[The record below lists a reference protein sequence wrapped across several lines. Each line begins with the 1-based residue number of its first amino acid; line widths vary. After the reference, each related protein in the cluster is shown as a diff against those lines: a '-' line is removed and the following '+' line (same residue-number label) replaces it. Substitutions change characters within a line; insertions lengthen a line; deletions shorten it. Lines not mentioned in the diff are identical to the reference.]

1 MITMR
6 TNDPKLTALRSID
19 VLREL
24 SSRQLRDLASN
35 VDEVLVTAGEVLIH
49 EGQLNRHAYFVE
61 SGSMSIEVGNQRIA
75 TVAAGSIVGERTA
88 IERGPANATVRVQ
101 SDARV
106 FAIDHRV
113 LLGAASDA
121 AAFADVLHGLVDAR
135 SNAAA

>member
-6 TNDPKLTALRSID
+6 TTDPKLTALRSID
-19 VLREL
+19 VLRDL

-35 VDEVLVTAGEVLIH
+35 VDEVMVDAGEILIH

-61 SGSMSIEVGNQRIA
+61 SGSMSIEVGGEHIA
-75 TVAAGSIVGERTA
+75 TVADGSIVGERTA

-101 SDARV
+101 AAGCV

-113 LLGAASDA
+113 LLGAASNA
-121 AAFADVLHGLVDAR
+121 SAFADVLHGLADAR

>member
-6 TNDPKLTALRSID
+6 ITDPKLTALRSID
-19 VLREL
+19 VLRDL

-35 VDEVLVTAGEVLIH
+35 VDEVMVDAGEILIQ

-61 SGSMSIEVGNQRIA
+61 SGSMSIEVGGEHIA
-75 TVAAGSIVGERTA
+75 TVADGSIVGERTA

-101 SDARV
+101 AAGRV

-113 LLGAASDA
+113 LLGAASNA
-121 AAFADVLHGLVDAR
+121 SAFADVLHGLADAR